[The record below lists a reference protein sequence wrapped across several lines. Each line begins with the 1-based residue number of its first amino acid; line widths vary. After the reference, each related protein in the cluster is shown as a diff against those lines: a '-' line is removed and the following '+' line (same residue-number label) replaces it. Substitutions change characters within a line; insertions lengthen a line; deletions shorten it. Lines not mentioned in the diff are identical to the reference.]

1 MSNNNYSKL
10 YQERVK
16 IALSLMVMTDNNR
29 KIIMM
34 PSTLLLTLA
43 NKDILQF
50 VYFEALKM
58 LENVFS

>member
-34 PSTLLLTLA
+34 PSTLLLALA